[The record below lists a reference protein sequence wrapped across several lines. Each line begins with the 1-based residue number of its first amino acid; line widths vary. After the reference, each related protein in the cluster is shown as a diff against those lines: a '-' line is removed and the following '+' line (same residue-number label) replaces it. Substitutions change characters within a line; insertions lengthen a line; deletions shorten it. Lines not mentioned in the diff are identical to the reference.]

1 MSRSAANYSNLSQ
14 QEQRAVQADAVLT
27 GVGALA
33 TGVAG
38 SRALSLTRVTVYRVE
53 GLPNTRILIGQL

>member
-1 MSRSAANYSNLSQ
+1 MSRSAANYSNLCQ

-33 TGVAG
+33 TGV
-38 SRALSLTRVTVYRVE
+38 
-53 GLPNTRILIGQL
+53 